1 MPDKLPDQILVERM
15 QAGHL
20 QAFDLLVKRYQIK
33 ILSNRAYRFT
43 SKVDGAVTMN
53 QEIFLKAYR

>member
-33 ILSNRAYRFT
+33 ILSNRLSFT
-43 SKVDGAVTMN
+43 SKVDEAVTMN